1 MKPLVWLFPATVM
14 VFLASATISRASDC
28 DLLLLN
34 GVFDEHDVF
43 GFDYQKRVFLNRF
56 CSAHYGSLQEAQ
68 NDSLNATIPI
78 QGVMVGFGLSGNS
91 STFKTD
97 YDTLCSQQD
106 AYLKSSRLSSE
117 KIRAANGN
125 LAKEFRKC
133 IVNQTG
139 LSAWL
144 TPTDN
149 KQFQIRAKY
158 RPGSGS
164 APYDKVDALDYD
176 HAMGNCGHPPDRIG
190 PEGVTINCSRNNA
203 TVAFQA
209 ALNTKWGN
217 QQFVLPAVLPPVPP
231 PPPPPPIPESQT
243 FNPPIYEG
251 HRLDRCFVPRAQ
263 CDLYAATQFCI
274 ANKYAVAAGF
284 DIAHGVG
291 QTISMGDSRNPK
303 VPDGVD
309 AFSYIICT
317 NPIRN

>member
-1 MKPLVWLFPATVM
+1 M

-176 HAMGNCGHPPDRIG
+176 HAMGKLRAPPRPDRSRRRNHQLF
-190 PEGVTINCSRNNA
+190 PQQRYSGVPGRLKHEVGES
-203 TVAFQA
+203 
-209 ALNTKWGN
+209 
-217 QQFVLPAVLPPVPP
+217 AVCL
-231 PPPPPPIPESQT
+231 T
-243 FNPPIYEG
+243 
-251 HRLDRCFVPRAQ
+251 RR
-263 CDLYAATQFCI
+263 
-274 ANKYAVAAGF
+274 VAAGTPSP
-284 DIAHGVG
+284 A
-291 QTISMGDSRNPK
+291 SPAYS
-303 VPDGVD
+303 
-309 AFSYIICT
+309 
-317 NPIRN
+317 